1 MVEPLTAAPVSKPD
15 SPAIMDMRVFGR
27 GEYGDWWLDLER
39 CGSHPVAIGRTTAI
53 NSALLPKRVIVDAC
67 ETVVIEE
74 LPPPPFITETLCDVG
89 YTELRLPPEKVM
101 GIAERLYRDGLITL
115 PMTTNPNILDID
127 QVWSR
132 ISAVGIAWGTRT
144 ADTPRR
150 YPAIKEPPLPGGI
163 VPMDWSL
170 PVGGSMAVDE
180 VLYSLI
186 WERALASQMA
196 ASRHSIREVEAFSAA
211 DERQRFRGTRT
222 DLVEAGWRK
231 FTNRKDWVVQAVN
244 ALGEWQHGEV
254 LAVRRIVVEGVDLE
268 MSGPETPRR
277 RKIN

>member
-1 MVEPLTAAPVSKPD
+1 
-15 SPAIMDMRVFGR
+15 MDMRVFGR